1 MNNELCT
8 AILRCTSTLYF
19 PQDAREHL
27 YRTGQVSYA
36 DRDFK
41 FV

>member
-1 MNNELCT
+1 MIHSTLYDS
-8 AILRCTSTLYF
+8 STLYF

-36 DRDFK
+36 DREFK

>member
-1 MNNELCT
+1 MKNESRT

-36 DRDFK
+36 DRDYK
-41 FV
+41 FL